1 MKDTIPTLNSI
12 WVSNRLYNLNVS
24 TINYSGSV
32 IPWNLRHDP
41 LIFQWHLIWRIQNFQ
56 FKFQLLE
63 SSERGL
69 KKFVPRNMYRGNGAI
84 EVKTGKRRTFE
95 IKLLCSNL
103 SSTDSTHRGAQTEY
117 YRQKLRNIHCGNQNN
132 AAHFES
138 FYLYACCCIRH
149 LTNLIMYFLNNWIK
163 PYKILLI
170 CYSSFGYARQYPI
183 TARISRTLGSIF
195 DLVAGFKCP

>member
-95 IKLLCSNL
+95 TKVYSWALNFSVPIYLRQTQLTEEHKL
-103 SSTDSTHRGAQTEY
+103 
-117 YRQKLRNIHCGNQNN
+117 NIIVRS
-132 AAHFES
+132 FEIS
-138 FYLYACCCIRH
+138 IAETKIPQ
-149 LTNLIMYFLNNWIK
+149 LISKAFTYM
-163 PYKILLI
+163 
-170 CYSSFGYARQYPI
+170 
-183 TARISRTLGSIF
+183 
-195 DLVAGFKCP
+195 LVAASDIWQTL